1 MHQETNHRTDPAV
14 LVAQLTTPFMFGI
27 SFVFLICQAALVVL
41 WIDVPQFTESAKA
54 FLLEQPPE
62 FRAEAERLLTNTTI
76 DRNLKNL
83 AVGITLALWPLVI
96 AESIFHLLTRSW
108 KKEHR
113 RFHYFTLLFC
123 VCPSLRLCAP
133 SPEMDHRIWLPGMGW
148 RHPNKRLRRRLE
160 RRFSLPMFVIALMIL
175 PVLLVEYF
183 LKAQVIA
190 HPSLRIAIHVSTGII
205 WFAFAFEFI
214 VLVAV
219 ARKKFAYCKTHWLD
233 IVIILIP
240 LFSFLRTLQVMRASQ
255 ISKMARVYRL
265 RGTAVRAL
273 RALILLEFFQRFAAR
288 DPAVRIDRMEK
299 QLEEV
304 ELQAKILRRRIGF
317 LRNHLREEELK
328 AEKEKKPDRNS
339 SRSPD

>member
-1 MHQETNHRTDPAV
+1 MDRRTP
-14 LVAQLTTPFMFGI
+14 I
-27 SFVFLICQAALVVL
+27 QA
-41 WIDVPQFTESAKA
+41 KG

-133 SPEMDHRIWLPGMGW
+133 SPEMDHRIWLPGRGW

-160 RRFSLPMFVIALMIL
+160 RRFSLPMFVIADDSTCSFA
-175 PVLLVEYF
+175 EYF

-205 WFAFAFEFI
+205 WFAAFEFI

-219 ARKKFAYCKTHWLD
+219 ARKKFAYCKTHWL
-233 IVIILIP
+233 ILS
-240 LFSFLRTLQVMRASQ
+240 LSSFRCFLSTDAPSHACLANQQDGS
-255 ISKMARVYRL
+255 RL
-265 RGTAVRAL
+265 ATNCG
-273 RALILLEFFQRFAAR
+273 
-288 DPAVRIDRMEK
+288 
-299 QLEEV
+299 
-304 ELQAKILRRRIGF
+304 
-317 LRNHLREEELK
+317 
-328 AEKEKKPDRNS
+328 
-339 SRSPD
+339 